1 MEKFGRIPVDLDRI
15 GESERREKMVIS
27 IEETPEE
34 FIAAMQSQYY
44 DADQAALDRLM
55 E

>member
-1 MEKFGRIPVDLDRI
+1 MAERGEIPDDHVKL
-15 GESERREKMVIS
+15 VIS

-44 DADQAALDRLM
+44 DADQAAFDYLM